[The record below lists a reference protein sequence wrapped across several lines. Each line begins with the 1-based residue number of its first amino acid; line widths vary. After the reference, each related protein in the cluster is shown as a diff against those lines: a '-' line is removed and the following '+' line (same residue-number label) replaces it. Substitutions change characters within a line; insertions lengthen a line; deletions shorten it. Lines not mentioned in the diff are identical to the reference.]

1 MRDLHEITADEATLT
16 KAAPLGVVPLA
27 TNDRYPAPY
36 FVDKV
41 KRFIFSDPH
50 FGATAA
56 DRERKLF
63 QGGLT
68 IETTLD
74 PQWQQE
80 ADTSLHG
87 ILTDPTDPPGALV
100 AIDPRDG
107 HVKAYTSSLDYFDTD
122 PAYRFAAFRKLDLAD
137 ARDAS
142 GIPQRSPGSTFKPFV
157 LATALEQ
164 GIPLTRRYNGPHRM
178 LIPLPRQ
185 APWDLSNFDTSEDYG
200 RINLVEATVNSVN
213 TVFGQLVLDVG
224 PANVANTARSMGID
238 NAAMTNDPSI
248 AIGSQAA
255 TVEDMA
261 SAYGAFA
268 TDGIRHPEVFVT
280 RVTDRNGRVLYGAH
294 PAPKQVL
301 PTDVARTVTGVLQQ
315 VVQRGTG
322 INARIGRPAAGKT
335 GSAENN
341 TDAWFVG
348 YTPELVAAVWVGEP
362 ESNLVEMKPPR
373 TRITVLGGTFPARI
387 WQIFASSA
395 LATVPA
401 STFPVPDPSTTTTT
415 APRSTPTTR
424 ALVPG
429 IYSVVG
435 KHVIPAVQEL
445 TQDGYQVRTVRAP
458 SRRYPPNYVT
468 AQDPPA
474 GSPLRPGGTITLTV
488 ASGPPRAVTV
498 PGVLGMPADQ
508 AIATIRAAGL
518 VPDLVV
524 EVQPDPVPPDSQGR
538 IWKQN
543 PASGIARDEGTTV
556 RIWGNP

>member
-1 MRDLHEITADEATLT
+1 
-16 KAAPLGVVPLA
+16 
-27 TNDRYPAPY
+27 
-36 FVDKV
+36 
-41 KRFIFSDPH
+41 
-50 FGATAA
+50 
-56 DRERKLF
+56 
-63 QGGLT
+63 
-68 IETTLD
+68 
-74 PQWQQE
+74 
-80 ADTSLHG
+80 
-87 ILTDPTDPPGALV
+87 
-100 AIDPRDG
+100 
-107 HVKAYTSSLDYFDTD
+107 
-122 PAYRFAAFRKLDLAD
+122 
-137 ARDAS
+137 
-142 GIPQRSPGSTFKPFV
+142 
-157 LATALEQ
+157 
-164 GIPLTRRYNGPHRM
+164 M
-178 LIPLPRQ
+178 LIPLPKQ

-224 PANVANTARSMGID
+224 PQNVVDTARLMGID
-238 NAAMTNDPSI
+238 NPAMRPDPSI

-268 TDGIRHPEVFVT
+268 TDGVRHPEVFVT
-280 RVTDRNGRVLYGAH
+280 RVTDRNGRVLYEAH

-301 PTDVARTVTGVLQQ
+301 PTDVARTVTGVLEQ

-335 GSAENN
+335 GSAEDT

-362 ESNLVEMKPPR
+362 ESTSIAMKPPR

-395 LATVPA
+395 LATIPA
-401 STFPVPDPSTTTTT
+401 STFPAPVGTTTTT
-415 APRSTPTTR
+415 APRTNTTTTR
-424 ALVPG
+424 PLIPG

-435 KHVIPAVQEL
+435 KQVLAAVQEL
-445 TQDGYQVRTVRAP
+445 SQDGYQVEVVRTP

-474 GSPLRPGGTITLTV
+474 GSPVRPGGTVTLTV
-488 ASGPPRAVTV
+488 ASGPPRVVSVPSVTR
-498 PGVLGMPADQ
+498 MPAAQ
-508 AIATIRAAGL
+508 AIAAIRAAGL

-524 EVQPDPVPPDSQGR
+524 EVQPDPVPPNSGG
-538 IWKQN
+538 IVWKQN
-543 PASGIARDEGTTV
+543 PASATSVDEGSTV